1 MLVSESV
8 NRSLLS
14 ASLFHGFSLED
25 EMRRQSLLVEGVGV
39 GVGVVG
45 KKGKGKS
52 LVSDCPLP
60 FVVGSGS
67 GSGSGGCGALCY
79 NRGLFTACE
88 NDVGAEVAEGVEVFC
103 GSCQKDISKNE
114 SGLPSCGTV
123 KSRESVGLYEFKD
136 PKGRR
141 PTHYMKVLDKM
152 KVTQEEAMA
161 AAEKLNI
168 VIDPVH
174 FGASVVSRGRPK
186 KVKVAEVSSANV
198 TDLFAKLTAEPI
210 APSVETPSVE
220 IVAEDK
226 VNKKAALELERL
238 AKKQER
244 AEKMAQELKERKDKR
259 ACAEA
264 AKEAKSLE
272 KKSAKEAK
280 SLEKKSAKEAKA
292 PADAIDTKAPA
303 DADAIDTKAPADA
316 IAPADADD
324 TKAPADA
331 IDTKAPADAIDTKAP
346 ADADAI
352 DTKAPADA
360 IDTKA
365 PADAID
371 TKGPADAI
379 APAATETKK
388 VHVKKIY
395 IEEVE
400 YLLSISN
407 NLLYNSKTKE
417 AIGLWDSAT
426 NTIKELPE
434 EEEEEEEY
442 EESDEECE

>member
-1 MLVSESV
+1 MSSSSSSLCLNERVRESMIMLVSESV

-39 GVGVVG
+39 GVGVGG

-60 FVVGSGS
+60 FVVGS

-103 GSCQKDISKNE
+103 GSCQKDIAKNE

-220 IVAEDK
+220 TPSVAEDK
-226 VNKKAALELERL
+226 GNKKAALELERL

-280 SLEKKSAKEAKA
+280 SLEKKSAKEA
-292 PADAIDTKAPA
+292 
-303 DADAIDTKAPADA
+303 
-316 IAPADADD
+316 
-324 TKAPADA
+324 
-331 IDTKAPADAIDTKAP
+331 KAPADAIDTKAP